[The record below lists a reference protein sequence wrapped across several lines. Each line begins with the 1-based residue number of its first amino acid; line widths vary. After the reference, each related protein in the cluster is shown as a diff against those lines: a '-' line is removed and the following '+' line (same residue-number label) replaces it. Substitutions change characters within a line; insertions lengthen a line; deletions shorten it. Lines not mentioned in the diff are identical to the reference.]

1 MTSTTKTA
9 RAPRPTW
16 KRLFNDQVGVGDLL
30 EGRRIALALID
41 ENPDQPR
48 RGELPEIDILAES
61 IRRFGLLQP
70 VVVSRRGDGRY
81 QLIAGARRVAAFRH
95 LLATDDEPGRWIE
108 IPAVERDVA
117 TEDRLVLALIENLS
131 RHNLNDADTVTALRT
146 LRDLRGWSGSE
157 MARQLG
163 VSPQWINQ
171 QFKVAGDPVLSEYVQ
186 RGQLTIAKAQEIRTA
201 RDERLRQE
209 ALTVALSGGTL
220 VEIRRI
226 AKGRQRNTTPGLP
239 GVAPSPASSGGPAPA
254 WGVESD
260 FQAPPQPGMDPGPR
274 PGVEPV
280 ATAAPE
286 AGARDLVE
294 VARELGLSFPKARLQ
309 TRRLLQQADEQAINQ
324 LDAAALLQLLRA
336 DVRQLEGW
344 VRSQAPG
351 PLGPPEPLSS

>member
-81 QLIAGARRVAAFRH
+81 QLIAGARRLAAFRH

-131 RHNLNDADTVTALRT
+131 RHNLSDADTVTALRT

-220 VEIRRI
+220 AEIRRV
-226 AKGRQRNTTPGLP
+226 AKGRQRSTAPGLP
-239 GVAPSPASSGGPAPA
+239 GAAPSQAAPGGPA

-260 FQAPPQPGMDPGPR
+260 FQTPPQPGMHPGPR

-309 TRRLLQQADEQAINQ
+309 TRRLLQQADEQAINH

-336 DVRQLEGW
+336 DLRQLEAW
-344 VRSQAPG
+344 VRSQAPT
-351 PLGPPEPLSS
+351 PPDPRSL